1 MAAMQNLRYDLD
13 PQGDTILVL
22 RRPNTN
28 QPLWEPKDEVSKLK
42 QKNRT
47 RRRKLFGLD
56 FMSDTEDES
65 SHDEQAPEP
74 ISPSID
80 PNVPIERDMKSGS
93 AEKDLDT
100 DSQESPQEN
109 SDFHEVEFRLSSR
122 HLALASPV
130 FKAMLS
136 GFWKES
142 APSSDQDNGSAKPW
156 SPLQS
161 GSNCQARYEL
171 TATEWVVEDFLLL
184 MNIVH
189 GHSGQVPYSVDLE
202 TLARMSVLVDYYQC
216 QEVTQFVVGLWI
228 DKLSDRLP
236 SLPTQYGRECVA
248 WIFVSW
254 VFSRRNIFEKMT
266 LLAIACCEGG
276 LGKIYLPF
284 PPMLLSTATP
294 HLHGLSTLICF
305 VAVLEQKRDHYI
317 DEIFS
322 VVGKLCKDL
331 WKGRRGCSFECT
343 SMLLG
348 SLMKVMDENE
358 LYRACSAKQATRAV
372 LSLKSGK
379 WPTYDSNHLGASSH
393 PCSLEKLL
401 RPDIERLWAGL
412 KGLKLDDYNGQ
423 KKNSADVPAS
433 TSRD

>member
-42 QKNRT
+42 QKYRT

-65 SHDEQAPEP
+65 PHDEQAPEP

-80 PNVPIERDMKSGS
+80 PNVPIERDMKSDF

-109 SDFHEVEFRLSSR
+109 SDCHEVEFRLSSR

-228 DKLSDRLP
+228 DKLSGRLP

-266 LLAIACCEGG
+266 LLAIA
-276 LGKIYLPF
+276 
-284 PPMLLSTATP
+284 S
-294 HLHGLSTLICF
+294 S
-305 VAVLEQKRDHYI
+305 VLEQKRDHYI

-331 WKGRRGCSFECT
+331 LKGRRGCGFECT

-358 LYRACSAKQATRAV
+358 LYRTCSAKQATRAV

-379 WPTYDSNHLGASSH
+379 WSTYDSNHLGASSH
-393 PCSLEKLL
+393 PCTLEKLL

-412 KGLKLDDYNGQ
+412 KGLELDDYNGQ

>member
-74 ISPSID
+74 FSPSID

-109 SDFHEVEFRLSSR
+109 SDCHEVEFRLSSR

-228 DKLSDRLP
+228 DKLSGRLP
-236 SLPTQYGRECVA
+236 SLPAQYGRECVA

-266 LLAIACCEGG
+266 LLAIA
-276 LGKIYLPF
+276 
-284 PPMLLSTATP
+284 S
-294 HLHGLSTLICF
+294 S
-305 VAVLEQKRDHYI
+305 VLEQKTDHYI

-331 WKGRRGCSFECT
+331 WKGRRGCSVECT

-372 LSLKSGK
+372 FSLKPGK
-379 WPTYDSNHLGASSH
+379 WSTYDSNHLGASSH
-393 PCSLEKLL
+393 SCTLEKLL
-401 RPDIERLWAGL
+401 RPDIQKLWDGL
-412 KGLKLDDYNGQ
+412 KGLELDDYNGQ
-423 KKNSADVPAS
+423 KKNSADVPTS

>member
-228 DKLSDRLP
+228 DKLSGRLP

-266 LLAIACCEGG
+266 LLAIA
-276 LGKIYLPF
+276 
-284 PPMLLSTATP
+284 S
-294 HLHGLSTLICF
+294 S
-305 VAVLEQKRDHYI
+305 VLEQKTDHYI

-331 WKGRRGCSFECT
+331 WKGRRGCSVECT

-372 LSLKSGK
+372 LSLKPGK
-379 WPTYDSNHLGASSH
+379 WSTYDSKHLGASSH
-393 PCSLEKLL
+393 SCTLEKLL
-401 RPDIERLWAGL
+401 RPDIQRLWDGL
-412 KGLKLDDYNGQ
+412 KGLELDDYNGQ
-423 KKNSADVPAS
+423 KKNSADVPTS

>member
-1 MAAMQNLRYDLD
+1 MAAMQNTMQNMRYDLD
-13 PQGDTILVL
+13 PQGDTILIL

-28 QPLWEPKDEVSKLK
+28 QPLWEPTNEVSKLK
-42 QKNRT
+42 QKNKT

-56 FMSDTEDES
+56 FMSDTEDENS
-65 SHDEQAPEP
+65 SDEQPPKP

-80 PNVPIERDMKSGS
+80 PNVPNEREMKSDAG
-93 AEKDLDT
+93 EKHLDT
-100 DSQESPQEN
+100 ESPQKS
-109 SDFHEVEFRLSSR
+109 SDRHEVEFRLSSR

-130 FKAMLS
+130 FKAMLNR
-136 GFWKES
+136 FWKES
-142 APSSDQDNGSAKPW
+142 ASSSDQDNGSAEPW

-161 GSNCQARYEL
+161 GSDCQVLYQL
-171 TATEWVVEDFLLL
+171 TATEWVAKDFLLL

-202 TLARMSVLVDYYQC
+202 TLARMAVLVDYYQC

-228 DKLSDRLP
+228 DKFSGRFP
-236 SLPTQYGRECVA
+236 SLPMQYGRDCVV

-266 LLAIACCEGG
+266 LLAIT
-276 LGKIYLPF
+276 
-284 PPMLLSTATP
+284 S
-294 HLHGLSTLICF
+294 S
-305 VAVLEQKRDHYI
+305 VLEQKRDHYI

-348 SLMKVMDENE
+348 SLMKVMDEDK
-358 LYRACSAKQATRAV
+358 LYTACSVKQTTRAV

-379 WPTYDSNHLGASSH
+379 WSTVDSDRLKASSH
-393 PCSLEKLL
+393 SCTLEELL
-401 RPDIERLWAGL
+401 KPDIQRLWDDLEGL
-412 KGLKLDDYNGQ
+412 NLDDYNGQ
-423 KKNSADVPAS
+423 KKKSADVPAS
-433 TSRD
+433 ASID

>member
-74 ISPSID
+74 FSPSID

-109 SDFHEVEFRLSSR
+109 SDCHEVEFRLSSR

-228 DKLSDRLP
+228 DKLSGRLP

-266 LLAIACCEGG
+266 LLAIA
-276 LGKIYLPF
+276 
-284 PPMLLSTATP
+284 S
-294 HLHGLSTLICF
+294 S
-305 VAVLEQKRDHYI
+305 VLEQKTDHYI

-331 WKGRRGCSFECT
+331 WKGRRGCSVECT

-372 LSLKSGK
+372 LSLKPGK
-379 WPTYDSNHLGASSH
+379 WSTYDSKHLGVSSH
-393 PCSLEKLL
+393 SCTLEKLL
-401 RPDIERLWAGL
+401 RPDIQRLWDGL
-412 KGLKLDDYNGQ
+412 KGLELDDYNGQ

>member
-22 RRPNTN
+22 RHPNTK
-28 QPLWEPKDEVSKLK
+28 QPLWEPKDEVSRLK

-47 RRRKLFGLD
+47 RRRKLFGSD
-56 FMSDTEDES
+56 FMSDTEDEH

-80 PNVPIERDMKSGS
+80 PNVPVEREMKSDS

-100 DSQESPQEN
+100 DRQETPQEN
-109 SDFHEVEFRLSSR
+109 SDRHEVEFRLSSR

-136 GFWKES
+136 GFWRES
-142 APSSDQDNGSAKPW
+142 APSSDQDNGLAKPW

-161 GSNCQARYEL
+161 GSSCQVRYEL
-171 TATEWVVEDFLLL
+171 TATEWVVKDFLLL

-189 GHSGQVPYSVDLE
+189 GHSRQVPYSVGLK

-216 QEVTQFVVGLWI
+216 QEVTEFAVGLWI
-228 DKLSDRLP
+228 DKSPGKIPRLP
-236 SLPTQYGRECVA
+236 RQYGEDCVA
-248 WIFVSW
+248 WIFASW
-254 VFSRRNIFEKMT
+254 VFSRSEIFEKMT
-266 LLAIACCEGG
+266 LLAITSCEGG

-284 PPMLLSTATP
+284 PPMLLT
-294 HLHGLSTLICF
+294 
-305 VAVLEQKRDHYI
+305 VLEQKRDDYI

-358 LYRACSAKQATRAV
+358 LYRACSAEQATRAV
-372 LSLKSGK
+372 LSLNSGT
-379 WPTYDSNHLGASSH
+379 WSTYPSDNLGASSH
-393 PCSLEKLL
+393 SCTLEKLI
-401 RPDIERLWAGL
+401 RPDIERLLAGL

-423 KKNSADVPAS
+423 KKKSADVPAS

>member
-22 RRPNTN
+22 RHPNTK

-47 RRRKLFGLD
+47 RRRKLFGSD
-56 FMSDTEDES
+56 FMSDTEDEH

-80 PNVPIERDMKSGS
+80 PNVPIEREMKSDS

-100 DSQESPQEN
+100 DRQETPQEN
-109 SDFHEVEFRLSSR
+109 SDRHEVEFRLSSR

-142 APSSDQDNGSAKPW
+142 APSSDQDNGLAKPW

-161 GSNCQARYEL
+161 GSSCQVRYEL
-171 TATEWVVEDFLLL
+171 TATEWVVKDFLLL

-189 GHSGQVPYSVDLE
+189 GHSRQVPYSVGLK

-216 QEVTQFVVGLWI
+216 QEVTEFAVGLWI
-228 DKLSDRLP
+228 DKSPGKIPRLP
-236 SLPTQYGRECVA
+236 RQYGEDCVA
-248 WIFVSW
+248 WIFASW
-254 VFSRRNIFEKMT
+254 VFSRSEIFEKMT
-266 LLAIACCEGG
+266 LLAITSCEGG

-284 PPMLLSTATP
+284 PPMLLT
-294 HLHGLSTLICF
+294 
-305 VAVLEQKRDHYI
+305 VLEQKRDDYI

-358 LYRACSAKQATRAV
+358 LYRACSAEQATRAV
-372 LSLKSGK
+372 LSLKSGT
-379 WPTYDSNHLGASSH
+379 WSTYPSDNLGASSH
-393 PCSLEKLL
+393 SCTLEKLI
-401 RPDIERLWAGL
+401 RPDIERLLAGL

-423 KKNSADVPAS
+423 KKKSADVPTS

>member
-1 MAAMQNLRYDLD
+1 MQNMRYDLD

-47 RRRKLFGLD
+47 RRRKLFGSD
-56 FMSDTEDES
+56 FMSDTEDEH

-80 PNVPIERDMKSGS
+80 PDVPIEREMKSDS

-100 DSQESPQEN
+100 DRQETPQEN
-109 SDFHEVEFRLSSR
+109 SDRHEVEFRLSSR

-142 APSSDQDNGSAKPW
+142 APSSDQDNGLAKPW

-161 GSNCQARYEL
+161 GSSCQVRYEL
-171 TATEWVVEDFLLL
+171 TATEWVVKDFLLL

-189 GHSGQVPYSVDLE
+189 GHSRQVPCIVDLAR
-202 TLARMSVLVDYYQC
+202 LARISVLVDYYQC
-216 QEVTQFVVGLWI
+216 QEVTHFVVGVWI
-228 DKLSDRLP
+228 DKLYGTVKLPRLP
-236 SLPTQYGRECVA
+236 RLPTQYGR
-248 WIFVSW
+248 
-254 VFSRRNIFEKMT
+254 
-266 LLAIACCEGG
+266 
-276 LGKIYLPF
+276 
-284 PPMLLSTATP
+284 
-294 HLHGLSTLICF
+294 
-305 VAVLEQKRDHYI
+305 D
-317 DEIFS
+317 
-322 VVGKLCKDL
+322 VGH
-331 WKGRRGCSFECT
+331 
-343 SMLLG
+343 
-348 SLMKVMDENE
+348 
-358 LYRACSAKQATRAV
+358 ATRAI
-372 LSLKSGK
+372 LSLKSEK
-379 WPTYDSNHLGASSH
+379 WSTYPSDNLGASSH
-393 PCSLEKLL
+393 SCTLEKLL
-401 RPDIERLWAGL
+401 RPDIERLLAGL

-423 KKNSADVPAS
+423 KKKSADMPAS

>member
-109 SDFHEVEFRLSSR
+109 SDCHEVEFRLSSR

-228 DKLSDRLP
+228 DKLSGRLP

-266 LLAIACCEGG
+266 LLAIA
-276 LGKIYLPF
+276 
-284 PPMLLSTATP
+284 S
-294 HLHGLSTLICF
+294 S
-305 VAVLEQKRDHYI
+305 VLEQKTDHYI

-331 WKGRRGCSFECT
+331 WKGRRGCSVECT

-372 LSLKSGK
+372 LSLKPGK
-379 WPTYDSNHLGASSH
+379 WSTYDSKHLGASSH
-393 PCSLEKLL
+393 SCTLEKLL
-401 RPDIERLWAGL
+401 RPDIQRLWDGL
-412 KGLKLDDYNGQ
+412 KGLELDDYNGQ

>member
-109 SDFHEVEFRLSSR
+109 SDCHEVEFRLSSR

-228 DKLSDRLP
+228 DKLSGRLP

-266 LLAIACCEGG
+266 LLAIA
-276 LGKIYLPF
+276 
-284 PPMLLSTATP
+284 S
-294 HLHGLSTLICF
+294 S
-305 VAVLEQKRDHYI
+305 VLEQKTDHYI

-331 WKGRRGCSFECT
+331 WKGRRGCSVECT

-372 LSLKSGK
+372 LSLKPGK
-379 WPTYDSNHLGASSH
+379 WSTYDSKHLGASSH
-393 PCSLEKLL
+393 SCTLEKLL
-401 RPDIERLWAGL
+401 RPDIQKLWDGL
-412 KGLKLDDYNGQ
+412 KGLELDDYNGQ
-423 KKNSADVPAS
+423 KKNSADVPTS

>member
-22 RRPNTN
+22 RHPNTN

-42 QKNRT
+42 QKSRT
-47 RRRKLFGLD
+47 RRRKLFGSD
-56 FMSDTEDES
+56 FMSDTEDEH

-80 PNVPIERDMKSGS
+80 PNLPIEREMKSDS

-100 DSQESPQEN
+100 DSQETPQEN
-109 SDFHEVEFRLSSR
+109 SDRHEVEFRLSSR

-142 APSSDQDNGSAKPW
+142 APSSDQDNGLAKPW

-161 GSNCQARYEL
+161 GSSCQVRYEL
-171 TATEWVVEDFLLL
+171 TATEWVVKDFLLL

-189 GHSGQVPYSVDLE
+189 GHSGQVPYSIDLE

-216 QEVTQFVVGLWI
+216 QEVTKFAVGLWI
-228 DKLSDRLP
+228 GKNPRLP
-236 SLPTQYGRECVA
+236 RQYGRDCVA

-254 VFSRRNIFEKMT
+254 VFSRSEIFEKMT
-266 LLAIACCEGG
+266 LLAIT
-276 LGKIYLPF
+276 
-284 PPMLLSTATP
+284 S
-294 HLHGLSTLICF
+294 S
-305 VAVLEQKRDHYI
+305 VLEQKRDDYI

-358 LYRACSAKQATRAV
+358 LYTACSAEQATRAV
-372 LSLKSGK
+372 LSLKSGT
-379 WPTYDSNHLGASSH
+379 WSTYPSDNLGASSH
-393 PCSLEKLL
+393 SCTLEKLL
-401 RPDIERLWAGL
+401 RPDIKRLFVGL

-423 KKNSADVPAS
+423 RKKSADVSAS

>member
-65 SHDEQAPEP
+65 SHDEQAPEL

-100 DSQESPQEN
+100 NSQESPQEN
-109 SDFHEVEFRLSSR
+109 SDCHEVEFRLSSR

-228 DKLSDRLP
+228 DKLSGRLP

-266 LLAIACCEGG
+266 LLAIA
-276 LGKIYLPF
+276 
-284 PPMLLSTATP
+284 S
-294 HLHGLSTLICF
+294 S
-305 VAVLEQKRDHYI
+305 VLEQKTDHYI

-331 WKGRRGCSFECT
+331 WKGRRGCSVECT

-372 LSLKSGK
+372 LSLKPGK
-379 WPTYDSNHLGASSH
+379 WSTYDSKHLGASSH
-393 PCSLEKLL
+393 SCTLEKLL
-401 RPDIERLWAGL
+401 RPDIQRLWDGL
-412 KGLKLDDYNGQ
+412 KGLELDDYNGQ
-423 KKNSADVPAS
+423 KKNSADVPTS

>member
-22 RRPNTN
+22 RHPNTK

-47 RRRKLFGLD
+47 RRRKLFGSD
-56 FMSDTEDES
+56 FMSDTEDEH

-80 PNVPIERDMKSGS
+80 PNVPIEREMKSDS

-100 DSQESPQEN
+100 DSQETPQEN
-109 SDFHEVEFRLSSR
+109 SDRHEVEFRLSSR

-142 APSSDQDNGSAKPW
+142 APSSDQDNGLAKPW

-161 GSNCQARYEL
+161 GSSCQVRYEL
-171 TATEWVVEDFLLL
+171 TATEWVVKDFLLL

-189 GHSGQVPYSVDLE
+189 GHSGQVPYSIDLE

-216 QEVTQFVVGLWI
+216 QEVTKFAVGLWI
-228 DKLSDRLP
+228 GKIPRLP
-236 SLPTQYGRECVA
+236 RQYGRDCVA

-254 VFSRRNIFEKMT
+254 VFSRT
-266 LLAIACCEGG
+266 
-276 LGKIYLPF
+276 
-284 PPMLLSTATP
+284 
-294 HLHGLSTLICF
+294 
-305 VAVLEQKRDHYI
+305 VLEQKRDDYI

-358 LYRACSAKQATRAV
+358 LYRACSAEQATRAV
-372 LSLKSGK
+372 LSLKSGT
-379 WPTYDSNHLGASSH
+379 WSTYPSDNLGASSH
-393 PCSLEKLL
+393 SCTLEKLI
-401 RPDIERLWAGL
+401 RPDIERLLAGL

-423 KKNSADVPAS
+423 KKKSADVPTS

>member
-74 ISPSID
+74 FSPSID

-109 SDFHEVEFRLSSR
+109 SDCHEVEFRLSSR

-228 DKLSDRLP
+228 DKLSGRLP

-266 LLAIACCEGG
+266 LLAIA
-276 LGKIYLPF
+276 
-284 PPMLLSTATP
+284 S
-294 HLHGLSTLICF
+294 S
-305 VAVLEQKRDHYI
+305 VLEQKTDHYI

-331 WKGRRGCSFECT
+331 WKGRRGCSVECT

-372 LSLKSGK
+372 LSLKPGK
-379 WPTYDSNHLGASSH
+379 WSTYDSKHLGASSH
-393 PCSLEKLL
+393 SCTLEKLL
-401 RPDIERLWAGL
+401 RPDIQKLWDGL
-412 KGLKLDDYNGQ
+412 KGLELDDYNGQ
-423 KKNSADVPAS
+423 KKNSADVPTS

>member
-22 RRPNTN
+22 RHPNTN

-56 FMSDTEDES
+56 FMSDTEDEH
-65 SHDEQAPEP
+65 SHDEQTPES

-80 PNVPIERDMKSGS
+80 PNVPIEREIKSDS

-100 DSQESPQEN
+100 DSQETPQEN
-109 SDFHEVEFRLSSR
+109 SDRHEVEFRLSSR

-142 APSSDQDNGSAKPW
+142 APSSDEDNGLAKPW

-161 GSNCQARYEL
+161 GSSCQVHYEL
-171 TATEWVVEDFLLL
+171 TATEWVVKDFLLL

-189 GHSGQVPYSVDLE
+189 GHSGQVPYSIDLE

-216 QEVTQFVVGLWI
+216 QEVTKFAVGLWI
-228 DKLSDRLP
+228 GKIPRLP
-236 SLPTQYGRECVA
+236 RQYGRDCII
-248 WIFVSW
+248 WIFASW
-254 VFSRRNIFEKMT
+254 VFSRSEIFEKMT
-266 LLAIACCEGG
+266 LLAITSSDGG

-294 HLHGLSTLICF
+294 HLHGLSTLIYF
-305 VAVLEQKRDHYI
+305 VAVLEQKIDDYI

-358 LYRACSAKQATRAV
+358 LYTAFSAEQATRAV
-372 LSLKSGK
+372 LSLKSGT
-379 WPTYDSNHLGASSH
+379 WSTYPSENLGASSH
-393 PCSLEKLL
+393 SCTLEKLL
-401 RPDIERLWAGL
+401 RPDIKRLFVGL
-412 KGLKLDDYNGQ
+412 KGLKLDDYNG
-423 KKNSADVPAS
+423 KKKKSADVSAS